1 MLLLPSAGSGTRICK
16 PVGFSR
22 AAARSVRCWP
32 AHHCALEGARG
43 EGWRSSSASI
53 PDADAV
59 PLRRLL
65 TPSRSLCGS
74 GPLASF
80 AMTVLA
86 DTAASGSNPRWTR
99 FKENGY
105 VHPGRRSRRWLCREH
120 APLQEVNQHA
130 TRCANYVVC
139 SNHVASLT
147 QLKKQKDK
155 RFCDTCKAARRVSF
169 CVSLMKYSPVA
180 RR

>member
-1 MLLLPSAGSGTRICK
+1 MLLFPSAGSGTRICK

-22 AAARSVRCWP
+22 AAARSVCCWP

-43 EGWRSSSASI
+43 EGWRSSPASI
-53 PDADAV
+53 PDADAA

-65 TPSRSLCGS
+65 TPSRSPCGS

-80 AMTVLA
+80 AGTVLLGHS
-86 DTAASGSNPRWTR
+86 ASRSKPRWAR

-130 TRCANYVVC
+130 TRCANYIVC

-147 QLKKQKDK
+147 QFSKKKHK

-169 CVSLMKYSPVA
+169 SFSLLKY
-180 RR
+180 